1 MSRYGRISIA
11 LFAPAGVGF
20 CGALAVLLC
29 GGAAWP
35 ALVASTAL
43 ATIGA
48 GTGIWL
54 QRNLQQRVEQAS
66 TDARGV
72 AEAEAWAQTRVVL
85 DGLHSI
91 CREAL
96 PRWDRHLDICRSQMD
111 TAITGLSSDFDA
123 ILGRLRTTLDGAR
136 QTGSDGDAAAV
147 IEAARQ
153 DLGQVLTELQ
163 SALAAKQVLWQ
174 EIAKLS
180 NVTEDLRRMAVD
192 VADIASQTNLLALNA
207 AIEASRAGETG
218 RGFAVVA
225 DEVRKLSNLSGSAG
239 QKIQEKVDAASRT
252 MTAALAAA
260 ETMSNQDRHLL
271 DESSQAIG
279 QVLGR
284 FKDTTAMLADHSRR
298 LEDEGQRV
306 RQDVERIL
314 VNLQFQDRVN
324 QILAA
329 VQAGIERLAE
339 QVRSDSCI
347 VAAGNRPA
355 PIDAAAWI
363 EAMKQSYTTLE
374 QHDQRGSAPSTAGT
388 NDVTFF

>member
-1 MSRYGRISIA
+1 VSRYVRISAA
-11 LFAPAGVGF
+11 LLAPAGVGF
-20 CGALAVLLC
+20 GGALAVLIC
-29 GGAAWP
+29 GGATWP
-35 ALVASTAL
+35 VLAASAAL
-43 ATIGA
+43 AAIGA
-48 GTGIWL
+48 ATGAWL
-54 QRNLQQRVEQAS
+54 QRDLQQRMAQLSA
-66 TDARGV
+66 DARDV
-72 AEAEAWAQTRVVL
+72 AETRTWAQTRVVL
-85 DGLHSI
+85 DGLHAI

-96 PRWDRHLDICRSQMD
+96 PRWNRHLDICRSQMD

-136 QTGSDGDAAAV
+136 QTGSDGEIAAV
-147 IEAARQ
+147 IEAARD
-153 DLGQVLTELQ
+153 DLGRVQAELQ

-174 EIAKLS
+174 EIARLS
-180 NVTEDLRRMAVD
+180 SVTEDLKRMAVD

-252 MTAALAAA
+252 MSAALAAA
-260 ETMSNQDRHLL
+260 ETMSKQDRHLL
-271 DESSQAIG
+271 DESSRAIS
-279 QVLGR
+279 QVLER
-284 FKDTTAMLADHSRR
+284 FKDTAAVLADHSRR

-306 RQDVERIL
+306 RQDVERVL

-339 QVRSDSCI
+339 QVRSDSRI
-347 VAAGNRPA
+347 VAAGDRPA

-374 QHDQRGSAPSTAGT
+374 QHDQSGSAPRTAGT